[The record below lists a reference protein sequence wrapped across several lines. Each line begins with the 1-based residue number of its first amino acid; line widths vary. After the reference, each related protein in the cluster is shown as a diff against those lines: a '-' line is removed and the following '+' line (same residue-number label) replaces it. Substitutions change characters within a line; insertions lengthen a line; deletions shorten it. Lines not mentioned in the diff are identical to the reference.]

1 MKKST
6 KTGRP
11 SDRQT
16 QNGSA
21 EGARKKK
28 KSNKLSTAIL
38 LIAFSIGL
46 VLCLYPTVSDRWNA
60 IHQSKA
66 IAAYTEFVA
75 DMDED
80 EYGHILERAHA
91 YNEKMKSRLS
101 EFFPTDEEMEEY
113 YSCLDVTGTGIMGYV
128 QIDKINV
135 KLPIYHGTEDTVL
148 QVATGHL
155 DWTSLPVGGEGTHCV
170 ISGHR
175 GLPSA
180 KLFTDLDKLEPGGE
194 TDAAAVLH
202 EAAERIPR
210 RSVVFVIGDLFGD
223 PDAIVNALHHF
234 RFRFD
239 EVVVL
244 QVMADEELEFPFSE
258 MLRFEDAESDDVM
271 NVDAQALR
279 NEYLDRVNDFRAK
292 LKKGAGEMRITL
304 ELVNTRVPYDEA
316 LSDILVRYCE
326 PGGAR

>member
-91 YNEKMKSRLS
+91 YNEKIKNRLS
-101 EFFPTDEEMEEY
+101 EYFPTDEEMEEY

-180 KLFTDLDKLEPGGE
+180 KLFTDLDKLEPGDIFTIRVLNELYTYEIDQILIVLPTDTEELKIKEGE
-194 TDAAAVLH
+194 DYVTLLTCTPYGVNSHRMFVRGKRIENIEKTPTVNIINDAVRIEPLYVAVVIIVPVLLALLVFVLVRDKKNSRKLRS
-202 EAAERIPR
+202 AAETKKKL
-210 RSVVFVIGDLFGD
+210 SGSDD
-223 PDAIVNALHHF
+223 PDA
-234 RFRFD
+234 D
-239 EVVVL
+239 G
-244 QVMADEELEFPFSE
+244 
-258 MLRFEDAESDDVM
+258 
-271 NVDAQALR
+271 
-279 NEYLDRVNDFRAK
+279 K
-292 LKKGAGEMRITL
+292 
-304 ELVNTRVPYDEA
+304 
-316 LSDILVRYCE
+316 
-326 PGGAR
+326 